1 MTKYVL
7 IVIMFYSFWF
17 FIYFLIVNLS
27 LRKTEQSKICLY
39 VSDTLLSLTMSRH
52 KPQYTFAQL
61 INTVEDLKK
70 LYEQIQ
76 KDNELYREHTKRLEE
91 RLECV
96 ESQYN
101 ININNHGGK
110 VRRPKPGEG
119 IISIKTPEKING
131 FAVPDIHDKPRI
143 KELQNG
149 KPVHVG
155 GGIRVRQEFSQN
167 IQKEQEQEND
177 SLEEEALAELMEVE
191 NDLLKIENDE
201 TLEFPDIEQQN
212 HGAQVTTKKEQFDLS
227 DIKISQVRGDSDS
240 KDLVTRIENE
250 ISAKIKNLDPQTKV
264 EPVKLEP
271 GGDFAIEE
279 KYDNTITHK
288 NFYQKEFSSKD
299 TPEKTVRR
307 NLKIKS
313 SSMGSE
319 SATREECDMPD
330 IRITRNKVKTPEI
343 STRPKRQSTETAKSN
358 ENGKHRK
365 INETIKNYN
374 EMQSAKGQ
382 QIMKS
387 KTRTNKPPS
396 KFDKFEM
403 DEEQVDEAIEEQS
416 KNVIEVKKR
425 TSPSKKVKVY
435 CKCKSTYTKNSPMI
449 GCDGPCQDWYH
460 FDCVG
465 IPQNFR
471 SIAEWYCEDC
481 FFKITNGSIEVCLCG
496 GWFEPAH
503 ELVRCKSVCKKL
515 YHPGCLGLDN
525 EAMVER
531 WEEER
536 GGRCGY
542 CNS

>member
-1 MTKYVL
+1 
-7 IVIMFYSFWF
+7 
-17 FIYFLIVNLS
+17 
-27 LRKTEQSKICLY
+27 
-39 VSDTLLSLTMSRH
+39 MSRH

-76 KDNELYREHTKRLEE
+76 KENEMYREHTKRLEE
-91 RLECV
+91 RIESV
-96 ESQYN
+96 ESHC
-101 ININNHGGK
+101 NINNIGK
-110 VRRPKPGEG
+110 PKRPKPGEG

-131 FAVPDIHDKPRI
+131 FAMPEYHEKPMF
-143 KELQNG
+143 KGVKNG
-149 KPVHVG
+149 KSGPIS
-155 GGIRVRQEFSQN
+155 GIRVKAEFSRN
-167 IQKEQEQEND
+167 IQEEEKD
-177 SLEEEALAELMEVE
+177 GSLEEEALAELMEVE

-201 TLEFPDIEQQN
+201 TLEFPDIEHQN
-212 HGAQVTTKKEQFDLS
+212 NASQFPTHVTTKMETFDLS
-227 DIKISQVRGDSDS
+227 DLKISRVIGNP
-240 KDLVTRIENE
+240 KDLVSRIENE
-250 ISAKIKNLDPQTKV
+250 ISAKIQNLDPSTMI
-264 EPVKLEP
+264 ESVKMEP
-271 GGDFAIEE
+271 GDDIVEHNKPTARTNRNKMVPREDIVEHDNYE
-279 KYDNTITHK
+279 KK
-288 NFYQKEFSSKD
+288 
-299 TPEKTVRR
+299 
-307 NLKIKS
+307 
-313 SSMGSE
+313 
-319 SATREECDMPD
+319 ATRTRNRIEPGDD
-330 IRITRNKVKTPEI
+330 IVEHDDYEGPPTRITRNRMESGDDIVEHDNHERPATRITRNKGQ
-343 STRPKRQSTETAKSN
+343 STEVPARPKRQSTEAMQTN
-358 ENGKHRK
+358 ENGKQRK

-374 EMQSAKGQ
+374 EMQSAKVQ
-382 QIMKS
+382 VIKS
-387 KTRTNKPPS
+387 KTRNNKPPS

-425 TSPSKKVKVY
+425 TSPNKKVKVY

-471 SIAEWYCEDC
+471 SIAEWYCEEC

-525 EAMVER
+525 ANMVER

-536 GGRCGY
+536 EGKCGY